1 MDAGMIKQFK
11 GNYRRL
17 LTRKRIHS
25 FDAKIEFS
33 VNLLD
38 AINFIHTAWYQ
49 IPSSHIAN
57 CFHHAGFK
65 KINAQPTDLSFS
77 FTELD
82 LIWDHMVESGLLSND
97 VSLNDYISFDD
108 QLVTRS
114 SDISSTPTLQFDDV
128 FLVNS
133 EDEDENN
140 DSEAEEPP
148 TSTECLSCIEKI
160 RYFFQCSKKEGLDCS
175 NILFQEIQSIEDAI
189 HIVKSNNI
197 HQTYLE
203 TYFKAN

>member
-1 MDAGMIKQFK
+1 MTTSLFEEYIYNLDLKIFLNKRKVAIVIDNCPVHPVLPNLKSIELLRLPRNTTSKTQSMDVGVIKQFK

-25 FDAKIEFS
+25 FDAIIEFW

-38 AINFIHTAWYQ
+38 EINFIHTAWYQ

-57 CFHHAGFK
+57 CFHHAGFT
-65 KINAQPTDLSFS
+65 KINSQPTDLSFS

-108 QLVTRS
+108 
-114 SDISSTPTLQFDDV
+114 
-128 FLVNS
+128 
-133 EDEDENN
+133 
-140 DSEAEEPP
+140 
-148 TSTECLSCIEKI
+148 
-160 RYFFQCSKKEGLDCS
+160 
-175 NILFQEIQSIEDAI
+175 
-189 HIVKSNNI
+189 
-197 HQTYLE
+197 
-203 TYFKAN
+203 